1 MRRFFKYFLLCILA
15 ICIASTGLTVS
26 STAPAATYAKEF
38 SGKTGYRSLTNDQ
51 RRCYGAIY
59 TTLID
64 NFGVDEMVTYQD
76 GTKHVGV
83 QISLPAVIESF
94 EEVQAI
100 FTAFWRDNP
109 QFFYVDNRYSVQHYT
124 AFGKTVYT
132 HISLLYTMN
141 AADRL
146 IADKTMENVIR
157 DIVDSIPDTKDQ
169 YIKELR
175 VHDALLN
182 ICTYDE
188 EAAANTAANENKN
201 VYSAYG
207 ALVEGRAVCE
217 GYARAMQLL
226 LTRVGIKSSLISG
239 KSVKTGEGHIWNLV
253 TINGSQY
260 HLDATWN
267 DVGSSPQH
275 VYFNCTNAQLQRTHA
290 IDKQFSDVTCGTL
303 KDNFYV
309 RSNLYLQTDDQTAI
323 IDVIED
329 QLKNR
334 SRCIEMRF
342 SPQSYEGARAF
353 LKDGRL
359 TRELVNIEIYFT
371 EYILWRYV
379 LYSYDECYVLCL
391 QPQ

>member
-1 MRRFFKYFLLCILA
+1 MRRFFQYVLLSILTV
-15 ICIASTGLTVS
+15 CIALSGLTVS
-26 STAPAATYAKEF
+26 DTAPAATYANEF
-38 SGKTGYRSLTNDQ
+38 KGKSGYRSLSNDQ
-51 RRCYGAIY
+51 RQCYGAIY

-64 NFGVDEMVTYQD
+64 KFGIDETVIYED
-76 GTKHVGV
+76 GSQCIGV
-83 QISLPAVIESF
+83 QVSLPAVIQSF
-94 EEVQAI
+94 EDVQEI

-109 QFFYVDNRYSVQHYT
+109 QFFYVDNRYSVQYYT
-124 AFGKTVYT
+124 AVGKKIYT
-132 HISLLYTMN
+132 HISLLYTMS

-146 IADKTMENVIR
+146 IADKTMESVIR
-157 DIVDSIPDTKDQ
+157 SIVKNVPDTKDE

-175 VHDALLN
+175 VHDALLRR
-182 ICTYDE
+182 CTYDE
-188 EAAANTAANENKN
+188 EAAAGNTTSENKN
-201 VYSAYG
+201 IYSAYG

-239 KSVKTGEGHIWNLV
+239 KSVKTGEGHVWNLV

-267 DVGSSPQH
+267 DVGNTPQH
-275 VYFNCTNAQLQRTHA
+275 VYFNCTNAQLKRTHA
-290 IDKQFSDVTCGTL
+290 IDKQFSDITCGTL
-303 KDNFYV
+303 KDNFYI
-309 RSNLYLQTDDQTAI
+309 RSNLYLDTDDQETI
-323 IDVIED
+323 IGIIAD

-334 SRCIEMRF
+334 SQSIEMRF
-342 SPQSYEGARAF
+342 SPQAYAGAQAF

-371 EYILWRYV
+371 DHILWRYV